1 MGGSAGRCTAT
12 APPPPPRRR
21 GGAPG
26 RWGPSGAAGRNP
38 PSPPA
43 PRLQLPPLAP
53 THGHPPREPG
63 PRAWR
68 RVRAR
73 RLGGSAATPLA
84 ARAPRPTPP
93 RPRSRLDGP
102 RSRRSGR
109 PLSGQ
114 PPAPRSPAPAWD
126 DGHGARAR
134 PRQQRGAGAR
144 ARERGE
150 RGWVGEREAGGR
162 GSQRGKPGAGPFPE
176 SRGGGA
182 RGSPIPRFPAIA
194 SVRPGAPGPGYADCA
209 GPARDTRVRGGGAPP
224 GIPHELAASGLGEGG
239 HDLSPFRTSF
249 AQHPSLRIPF
259 NDPVSPTQPFSRCRC
274 KRIPLLKF

>member
-182 RGSPIPRFPAIA
+182 GGPRFHGFLPSPA
-194 SVRPGAPGPGYADCA
+194 SGPEHLALDM
-209 GPARDTRVRGGGAPP
+209 PTARGQP
-224 GIPHELAASGLGEGG
+224 GIPGSGVEERLPG
-239 HDLSPFRTSF
+239 
-249 AQHPSLRIPF
+249 
-259 NDPVSPTQPFSRCRC
+259 SPTSSRPRDWG
-274 KRIPLLKF
+274 RGVTI